1 MKIRKRDVY
10 PVKVW
15 ELVSHER
22 SFSFNLVNFD
32 EDKNQLYS
40 TDQGIDLTDWKPF
53 KMEISKKGIKSDLP
67 HFYPGV
73 LVFSQKSIQTLDNY
87 IENYVQYL
95 TIEGVNEYVLANVVN
110 LVDCVDYELSTSY
123 KNRLGGFAGFK
134 EVKFIKEKVENEYLF
149 KIKGAR
155 NTVYVTDLFRDIVL
169 ASKLTGYDFIE
180 VWDSEVTEDI
190 EQQRQEN
197 YERKLA
203 EIEQNK
209 GKEISWSEAVN
220 LVNDGKSAA
229 SGKWKIQN
237 NKTGSLLLGELT
249 GDLTYDYD
257 WMDPMFLPPILFSLK
272 WHEVENSAI

>member
-1 MKIRKRDVY
+1 M
-10 PVKVW
+10 KVW
-15 ELVSHER
+15 KLRSHEK

-32 EDKNQLYS
+32 EDKKQVYS
-40 TDQGIDLTDWKPF
+40 TEQGIYLSDWKPL
-53 KMEISKKGIKSDLP
+53 KMEISRNGIKSDLP

-73 LVFSQKSIQTLDNY
+73 LVFSQKSIQLLDNY

-95 TIEGVNEYVLANVVN
+95 TIEGTNEYVLANVVN
-110 LVDCVDYELSTSY
+110 VLIDAVDHERSTSY
-123 KNRLGGFAGFK
+123 KNRHGGFAGFK
-134 EVKFIKEKVENEYLF
+134 TISFIEDKIKDQYLF
-149 KIKGAR
+149 KINEHVK
-155 NTVYVTDLFRDIVL
+155 TDVYVTDLFRDIVL
-169 ASKLTGYDFIE
+169 ASKLKGYDFIE